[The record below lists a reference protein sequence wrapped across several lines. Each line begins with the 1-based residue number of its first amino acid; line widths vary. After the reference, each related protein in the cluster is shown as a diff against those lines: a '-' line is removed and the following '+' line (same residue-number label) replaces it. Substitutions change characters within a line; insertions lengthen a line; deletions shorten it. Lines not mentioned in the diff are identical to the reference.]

1 MLNDNIKAFISTTI
15 SLYDVEILSQEII
28 NEGIENLKKAKELL
42 LEQDTDLALEKTFSL
57 DVPDSEVPYNDIKIA
72 LDDVI
77 EMEVG
82 DDLGMVAHLLPHEW
96 SRTNPF
102 KLTTSNKDIV
112 DVDGYILTAKK
123 VGSATITATTLNGL
137 YSDSITVNVTEPYE
151 FISTEYGTYFLEP
164 DIFNLISHFE

>member
-28 NEGIENLKKAKELL
+28 NEGVENLKKAKELL
-42 LEQDTDLALEKTFSL
+42 LEQDNGTTLEKTFSI
-57 DVPDSEVPYNDIKIA
+57 DVPDSEVPYHNIKIA
-72 LDDVI
+72 LDDII

-151 FISTEYGTYFLEP
+151 FIPTEYEIYFVEP
-164 DIFNLISHFE
+164 DRFNLIAHL

>member
-1 MLNDNIKAFISTTI
+1 MA
-15 SLYDVEILSQEII
+15 
-28 NEGIENLKKAKELL
+28 KK
-42 LEQDTDLALEKTFSL
+42 
-57 DVPDSEVPYNDIKIA
+57 
-72 LDDVI
+72 DDVI

-151 FISTEYGTYFLEP
+151 FIPTENE
-164 DIFNLISHFE
+164 I